1 MLAIGLS
8 DVDGGTCHNDDAEG
22 RLLSEVMTDGGVAQN
37 AFEEDDDAG
46 VRSIKGASS
55 LGVSGST
62 S

>member
-1 MLAIGLS
+1 MLAIVLS

-37 AFEEDDDAG
+37 ALEDDNAG
-46 VRSIKGASS
+46 VRSIRGASS